1 VSRSLPK
8 RQYFRMKRF
17 FIFLLMSVGLIT
29 TGWTQN
35 PTDFVRNA
43 VLDLYAQI
51 LVFPQE
57 KIYLQTDRP
66 YYVMGDRIFFRAFL
80 LNAST
85 NRPSEISRYV
95 YVELINSKR
104 EIVLRQQIRIDDNYM
119 FYGALSLP
127 ETMAQG
133 NYQIRAY
140 TRYMENMGEKSFYTR
155 PVFIADPS
163 AIKTE
168 IGTDTKSLN
177 TQKNNPPSSQQSP
190 EVNFYPEG
198 GNLIAGQPNRIAF
211 KALLPNGRA
220 AEIEG
225 SLYNSNN
232 EKLTDFSTVHE
243 GMGSFTLQPEAG
255 KKYYARYTFQGQSFK
270 SDLPP
275 ANNNTCSLQASWE
288 NDSLSIRI
296 TKPAGM
302 PDEKLYLLIV
312 CGGVPTY
319 LEQWN
324 NREKLV
330 LQKNKFK
337 SGVSHLMLLTSA
349 FQPISERL
357 VFVNQDETKL
367 DVQTDKAAYHTRE
380 RVELDIRLPEPAND
394 TIPSSFA
401 VSVLD
406 NRDIQ
411 PDTTT
416 NIVAEILLVS
426 ELEGRINHPA
436 WYLQTGNEQVNR
448 AADLLMLTHG
458 WRQYHVEDALQHKLQ
473 KPKIKPEVSQSF
485 TGVLKK
491 PNGRVYKNAKIKMD
505 ALSDEYEYSDV
516 VMSDEQGRYRFDGF
530 ELPDSTAYMF
540 LTYTNEK
547 TEDIEIHPDTILYPP
562 VMLTFEDGEVTAL
575 KLKEPD
581 FVNYV
586 AKADQQYRYEN
597 GQRMIDLPVVTVKA
611 NVLYKNKRRYDNE
624 FLPGEPDY
632 WMSADRIKELN
643 MFTFDEL
650 FRWVR
655 GVNVEGDYAIVRGKV
670 ARFVVNGMP
679 AGSSIEGL
687 SLRIFPW
694 ETAQIDVYA
703 IPNMETIA
711 LTTYPP
717 GAKEKVPT
725 ANKKTLLPLGYQKP
739 VAFYSPKYENPE
751 LSNDATPD
759 LRTVIYWNPQ
769 GIFDENGNAS
779 VEFYTADI
787 LSEYSVVIEGVSGDG
802 KLIYY
807 RKAKAIQIKK

>member
-1 VSRSLPK
+1 
-8 RQYFRMKRF
+8 MKRF
-17 FIFLLMSVGLIT
+17 FIFVLMSIGLIT
-29 TGWTQN
+29 TGQTQN
-35 PTDFVRNA
+35 QTDSIRKAIV
-43 VLDLYAQI
+43 DLYAQI

-505 ALSDEYEYSDV
+505 ALSEEYEYSDV

-540 LTYTNEK
+540 LSYTNEK
-547 TEDIEIHPDTILYPP
+547 TEDIVIHPDTILYPP
-562 VMLTFEDGEVTAL
+562 VTLTFDDGEMTAL

-581 FVNYV
+581 FVNYI

-597 GQRMIDLPVVTVKA
+597 GQRIINLPEVTVKA
-611 NVLYKNKRRYDNE
+611 NVSHKKERRYENYI
-624 FLPGEPDY
+624 GIEPDNRL
-632 WMSADRIKELN
+632 SVDRKEELN
-643 MFTFDEL
+643 PSTFEDLFLWVPGVRVDGDNALVKGTPALFKLNGIPETYSIREL
-650 FRWVR
+650 SGRIQISEVAQ
-655 GVNVEGDYAIVRGKV
+655 VDVYSEMGKV
-670 ARFVVNGMP
+670 AGQGPF
-679 AGSSIEGL
+679 I
-687 SLRIFPW
+687 
-694 ETAQIDVYA
+694 A
-703 IPNMETIA
+703 I
-711 LTTYPP
+711 TTYPP
-717 GAKEKVPT
+717 GATSKKLQLQ
-725 ANKKTLLPLGYQKP
+725 NKKTLLPLGYQKP

-787 LSEYSVVIEGVSGDG
+787 RSEYTVVIEGVSGDG

-807 RKAKAIQIKK
+807 RKGNAIQIEK